1 MDSDHIELEYVNK
14 DIQYMEIVGF
24 ELDYHYPVC
33 ANHTRISQGRLTDR
47 RAAQLEGSDCV

>member
-1 MDSDHIELEYVNK
+1 VDSDHIELEYVNK